1 MPHEF
6 TEWPYEPETQPS
18 AQMGRRPPGRFTA
31 VGLLDPGE
39 SLPSAGRKPLTTAEI
54 IQLTAILIGGSGA
67 AALIG
72 YLIWALAVK

>member
-18 AQMGRRPPGRFTA
+18 TQMGRRPPGRFTA
-31 VGLLDPGE
+31 AGVLDPEE
-39 SLPSAGRKPLTTAEI
+39 SLPSAEPRPLTASEI
-54 IQLTAILIGGSGA
+54 MQLTALLIGGSGA

-72 YLIWALAVK
+72 YLIWSLAVK